1 MLKLTNIPSGEK
13 ISNDFRIKLGGLEAQ
28 AYLARVSAMAFDTI
42 WPGHQRPLTQT
53 EEASVLSFIMD
64 APVKIEIESARSFQ
78 EVIIRPLS
86 KKIVPEICGH
96 TISFTIPEC
105 GQYTVEL
112 DGWHKPL
119 TIFANPDV
127 NFDVNPEDPN
137 VIYFPAGVHRPGEI
151 VLESNQTLYIDSG
164 AVVYGSVTAIQAENI
179 RILGYGILDGSM
191 EKRTDFTSPVPFD
204 GSRSPYE
211 YNLLCVKNHLPDPAE
226 PPVKGSVLLKD
237 RKTFEAYLT
246 DTKQLKSCIRLYQC
260 TNCRVVGV
268 TLRDAPTYT
277 VIPANC
283 ENVVFDNIKI
293 IGNWRYNSDGI
304 DFFNSRNCVV
314 KNSFLRCFDDCI
326 VLKGIVGWDTW
337 NMENILVE
345 NCVLWCDWGR
355 NLEIGAETSAPE
367 YRNIIFRNCD
377 CIHLMHI
384 ALDIQVCDYAHIHD
398 VIFDD
403 IRVEYTKYDEA
414 CVYQENDDMEFVSQH
429 GIPWLMYA
437 GLSPISYCFCIE
449 RVKGKIT
456 DITFQNIQV
465 FTDNEEEIPR
475 CELRGYDDKSYV
487 ENVTFRHI
495 TVNGK
500 PFDMQKSLVLT
511 GPVKNVIIEE

>member
-1 MLKLTNIPSGEK
+1 MFKLINIPTGEK
-13 ISNDFRIKLGGLEAQ
+13 VSRDYQIKLGGVEAP
-28 AYLARVSAMAFDTI
+28 AYLARVSAMAFDTM
-42 WPGHQRPLTQT
+42 WPGHQRPLSQT

-64 APVKIEIESARSFQ
+64 EPVQIEIESARSFE
-78 EVIIRPLS
+78 EVVIRPLS
-86 KKIVPEICGH
+86 KNIVPTVNGN
-96 TISFTIPEC
+96 TISFTVPAC

-127 NFDVNPEDPN
+127 DFGVDPGDPD
-137 VIYFPAGVHRPGEI
+137 VIYFPAGVHHTGEI
-151 VLESNQTLYIDSG
+151 KLESNQTLYIDAG
-164 AVVYGSVTAIQAENI
+164 AVVYGSVTAILADNVKI
-179 RILGYGILDGSM
+179 VGYGILDGSW
-191 EKRTDFTSPVPFD
+191 EKRTNTTTPVPFD
-204 GSRSPYE
+204 ESRCTYTHQFALKD
-211 YNLLCVKNHLPDPAE
+211 NLPAPGQ

-237 RKTFEAYLT
+237 RESFEAYLVET
-246 DTKQLKSCIRLYQC
+246 NQLKSCVRLYRC
-260 TNCRVVGV
+260 KNCQVTGV

-277 VIPANC
+277 VIPAHC
-283 ENVVFDNIKI
+283 DNVVFDNVKL
-293 IGNWRYNSDGI
+293 IGHWRYNSDGI

-367 YRNIIFRNCD
+367 YKNIVFRNCD

-384 ALDIQVCDYAHIHD
+384 ALDIQLCDYAHIHD

-403 IRVEYTKYDEA
+403 IRVEYTKYDEE
-414 CVYQENDDMEFVSQH
+414 CTYQVSDDMEFVSKH

-437 GLSPISYCFCIE
+437 GMSDISYCFCIE
-449 RVKGKIT
+449 RVKGKIS

-475 CELRGYDDKSYV
+475 CELRGFDERSYV

-500 PFDMQKSLVLT
+500 PFDMAKSLVLT
-511 GPVKNVIIEE
+511 GPVRNVTIEE